1 MYYPYLVS
9 IPVKMTNCF
18 FTKLVTWKD
27 PNLSAAFLTAGN
39 VAVILL
45 VLSGDAASWVLFG
58 LVFGV
63 LPLGL
68 VARLSGFDRTVRD
81 TLARSPTPVG
91 SPSDQ
96 SSYFESHILSQLTSI
111 GLIRLGVY
119 FVVLAR
125 LFDVLGVA
133 GTIWIVGNTA
143 MLIPLALTRYG
154 AIVVKEVRN
163 RIQIEK
169 TLIIVKSTARSV
181 SATIGSFGP
190 MAPAV
195 SGGLVS
201 FLAVIIASYL
211 ATSSTLLVANMT
223 LIGYCLILLFS
234 ILPLSVVEKTLASL
248 VPSSETIQTVSER
261 VKLSLVS
268 NRALDLVL
276 WDNYKNSV
284 VAFSC
289 LYVFYFISKYVGV
302 VVPVA
307 LGTGLFAAFTLTP
320 TILKEKAYAEIDKT
334 MNKVRESVVAP
345 IQSVIRTPPRESKS
359 PDLSPRSAPSSP
371 RKSQSPKKSSN
382 TPRSPMLSPK
392 AAVPASADPEHN
404 GE

>member
-1 MYYPYLVS
+1 
-9 IPVKMTNCF
+9 MTSCF

-39 VAVILL
+39 LAVVLL
-45 VLSGDAASWVLFG
+45 LLSGDAASWVLFG

-68 VARLSGFDRTVRD
+68 VARLSGFDQTVRD
-81 TLARSPTPVG
+81 MLVRSPSPAG
-91 SPSDQ
+91 SAQQQ
-96 SSYFESHILSQLTSI
+96 SQSYFESHILSQLTSI

-125 LFDVLGVA
+125 LFDVLGVP
-133 GTIWIVGNTA
+133 GTIWIVGNAA

-154 AIVVKEVRN
+154 PIVVKEVRD

-169 TLIIVKSTARSV
+169 TVSLVKSTARSV
-181 SATIGSFGP
+181 STTIGSFGP

-201 FLAVIIASYL
+201 FLAVIVASYL

-223 LIGYCLILLFS
+223 LAGYVLILLFS
-234 ILPLSVVEKTLASL
+234 ILPLRVVEKTLASL
-248 VPSSETIQTVSER
+248 VPSSETVQSVSER
-261 VKLSLVS
+261 VKLSLIS

-276 WDNYKNSV
+276 WENYKNSV

-289 LYVFYFISKYVGV
+289 LYVFYFISKFVGV

-307 LGTGLFAAFTLTP
+307 LGTGLFVAFTLTP
-320 TILKEKAYAEIDKT
+320 TTLKEKAFAEIDKT
-334 MNKVRESVVAP
+334 MTKVRESVVAP
-345 IQSVIRTPPRESKS
+345 IQSVIRTPPRARSPSMSPKS
-359 PDLSPRSAPSSP
+359 GAGSPKRSPKKAP
-371 RKSQSPKKSSN
+371 QSPKTS
-382 TPRSPMLSPK
+382 PR
-392 AAVPASADPEHN
+392 AAVPAIADPEHD